1 MMLLETESRQDHT
14 HVQISNVPVEFRSML
29 DLIGIVELFG
39 TVVVSHW
46 RERRLV
52 YKTKWNCQSTSVI
65 ITIRGSLG
73 SSLNEAPAWRRSKTT
88 WMSNQIE
95 ISNSCFPVW
104 VPSQHSVCIPSLVWP
119 SLPGGHH
126 PLTFLSS
133 LLSSGLGLFVPKSPC
148 LEGLS
153 SPAAY

>member
-52 YKTKWNCQSTSVI
+52 YKTK
-65 ITIRGSLG
+65 
-73 SSLNEAPAWRRSKTT
+73 
-88 WMSNQIE
+88 
-95 ISNSCFPVW
+95 
-104 VPSQHSVCIPSLVWP
+104 
-119 SLPGGHH
+119 
-126 PLTFLSS
+126 
-133 LLSSGLGLFVPKSPC
+133 
-148 LEGLS
+148 
-153 SPAAY
+153 